1 MTLEKLTLCEL
12 LTLKECLNALNL
24 KYQNKTILE
33 GKVNNE
39 KCMMILKKLED
50 VMSEIEKKVFEYD

>member
-1 MTLEKLTLCEL
+1 MKLENLTLNEL
-12 LTLKECLNALNL
+12 LTLKECLNDLNV

-39 KCMMILKKLED
+39 KCMLILKKLEN
-50 VMSEIEKKVFEYD
+50 VMVEIEKRVLQYD

>member
-1 MTLEKLTLCEL
+1 MTLEKLTLSEL
-12 LTLKECLNALNL
+12 LTLKECLNVLNL

-50 VMSEIEKKVFEYD
+50 VMNEIEKKVFEYD

>member
-1 MTLEKLTLCEL
+1 MTLKNLTLSEL

-39 KCMMILKKLED
+39 KCMMILKKLEA
-50 VMSEIEKKVFEYD
+50 VMNEIEKKVFEYD

>member
-1 MTLEKLTLCEL
+1 MTLEKLTLSEL
-12 LTLKECLNALNL
+12 LTLKECLNVLNL

-39 KCMMILKKLED
+39 KCMVILKKLED
-50 VMSEIEKKVFEYD
+50 VMNEIEKKVFEYD

>member
-1 MTLEKLTLCEL
+1 MTLEKLTLSEL

-33 GKVNNE
+33 GKANNE

-50 VMSEIEKKVFEYD
+50 VMNEIEKKVFEYD

>member
-1 MTLEKLTLCEL
+1 MTLEKLTLSEL

-24 KYQNKTILE
+24 KYHNKTILE

-39 KCMMILKKLED
+39 KCMMIIKKGED
-50 VMSEIEKKVFEYD
+50 VMNEIEKKVFEYD

>member
-1 MTLEKLTLCEL
+1 MTLEKLTLSEL

-24 KYQNKTILE
+24 KYHNKTILE

-39 KCMMILKKLED
+39 KCMMIIKKLED
-50 VMSEIEKKVFEYD
+50 VMNEIEKKVFEYD

>member
-1 MTLEKLTLCEL
+1 MTLEKLTLSEL

-50 VMSEIEKKVFEYD
+50 VMNEIEKKVFEYD

>member
-1 MTLEKLTLCEL
+1 MTLEKLTLSEL

-39 KCMMILKKLED
+39 KCMMILKKLEN
-50 VMSEIEKKVFEYD
+50 VMNEIEKKVFEYD

>member
-1 MTLEKLTLCEL
+1 MTLEKLTLSEL

-33 GKVNNE
+33 GKLNNE

-50 VMSEIEKKVFEYD
+50 VMNEIEKKVFEYD

>member
-1 MTLEKLTLCEL
+1 MTLKNLTLSEL

-50 VMSEIEKKVFEYD
+50 VMNEIEKKVFEYD

>member
-1 MTLEKLTLCEL
+1 MTLEKLTLSEL
-12 LTLKECLNALNL
+12 LTLKECLNALNI

-50 VMSEIEKKVFEYD
+50 VMNEIEKKVFEYD

>member
-1 MTLEKLTLCEL
+1 MKLEKLTLSEL

-50 VMSEIEKKVFEYD
+50 VMNEIEKKVFEYD

>member
-1 MTLEKLTLCEL
+1 MRLEKLTLSEL
-12 LTLKECLNALNL
+12 LTLKECLNVLNL

-50 VMSEIEKKVFEYD
+50 VMNEIEKKVFEYD